1 MSIKQ
6 FEIWIADLNPQIGT
20 EPGKT
25 RPVLAIQ
32 TNLLNKIP
40 HPSTI
45 VCPITTNVKKD
56 SEILRVHLKK
66 GTANLHQACDI
77 MIDQIR
83 AIDNKRTKI
92 MPKEQIHHG
101 NRYRYSSGMGCSGES
116 DPGGAVNQRRT

>member
-1 MSIKQ
+1 MLVKQ

-45 VCPITTNVKKD
+45 ICPITTNVKRD
-56 SEILRVHLKK
+56 AEILRVHLKK
-66 GTANLHQACDI
+66 GTANLQEDCDI

-83 AIDNKRTKI
+83 AIDNKRLTKRLGVLPEELTEI
-92 MPKEQIHHG
+92 VKENIKIVLDL
-101 NRYRYSSGMGCSGES
+101 E
-116 DPGGAVNQRRT
+116 